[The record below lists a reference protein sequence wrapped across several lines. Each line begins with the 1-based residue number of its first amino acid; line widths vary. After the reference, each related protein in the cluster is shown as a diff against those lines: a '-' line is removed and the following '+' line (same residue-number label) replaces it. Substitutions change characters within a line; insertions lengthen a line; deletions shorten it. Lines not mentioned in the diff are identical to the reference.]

1 MFPSAY
7 PARAP
12 SNSQCSLRSWVGETS
27 EQASNGGCYRY
38 NSGTLTAVMLGFKG
52 VERDP
57 CAKFFAECPR
67 LRRGCGPLGRVPP
80 FLASA
85 TIVVTK
91 AWQHYVIKANS
102 TSEAS
107 STLQCSCLFSG
118 VSTTSIRV
126 AVSSV

>member
-57 CAKFFAECPR
+57 CAR
-67 LRRGCGPLGRVPP
+67 NS
-80 FLASA
+80 LASA
-85 TIVVTK
+85 LVIVEV
-91 AWQHYVIKANS
+91 AGDWGGFR
-102 TSEAS
+102 
-107 STLQCSCLFSG
+107 LFSHPQAI
-118 VSTTSIRV
+118 VRDQSV
-126 AVSSV
+126 AALCDQGK